1 MPLLDFST
9 PIPKSKPGYW
19 IYWAVTAPLTIS
31 VLAIYLTYLTLISR
45 KNREEDKKARE
56 DVTVNKALIPHPL
69 NGQTKPPNEHHGNLS
84 LFSSTLRGTTFKKS
98 TKGPEPNPE
107 LGMSNGGELTQSPLN
122 DKTEKSSENTR
133 RVTIVRQPTYVPSD
147 SDTEEGVV
155 ETVGRPPHIRDVLIQ
170 MENPPGITRH
180 RTFQPQKAG
189 ASSDSNI
196 DEDRVEIVG
205 TLSAVRDVPEG
216 PQCYLNKEKSYSMTR
231 PARGL
236 SGTINATTPG
246 RTRSTER
253 YDLDLDSDSSYG
265 L

>member
-9 PIPKSKPGYW
+9 TIPTSKPGYW
-19 IYWAVTAPLTIS
+19 IYWAITAPLTIS

-45 KNREEDKKARE
+45 KNQEEDKKARE
-56 DVTVNKALIPHPL
+56 DVTVNKPLIPHPL

-84 LFSSTLRGTTFKKS
+84 LFSNTIRGTTFKKS

-107 LGMSNGGELTQSPLN
+107 LGMSNGGELTQPPLN
-122 DKTEKSSENTR
+122 DETEKSSRNTC
-133 RVTIVRQPTYVPSD
+133 RVTIEHQPTYMPSD
-147 SDTEEGVV
+147 SDTGGGVM

-180 RTFQPQKAG
+180 RTLQPQKAG

-196 DEDRVEIVG
+196 DEDRVEIFG
-205 TLSAVRDVPEG
+205 SLSAVRDVPKE
-216 PQCYLNKEKSYSMTR
+216 PQCYLNREISCTMTR
-231 PARGL
+231 PARGP
-236 SGTINATTPG
+236 SGTINVTTLG
-246 RTRSTER
+246 KTRSTER
-253 YDLDLDSDSSYG
+253 CDLDLDSDSSYG